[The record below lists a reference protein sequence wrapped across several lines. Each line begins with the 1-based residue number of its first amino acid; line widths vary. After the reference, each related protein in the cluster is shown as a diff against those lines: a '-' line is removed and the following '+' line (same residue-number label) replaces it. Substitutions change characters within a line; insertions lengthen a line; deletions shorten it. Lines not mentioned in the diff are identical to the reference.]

1 MARNASIMLYHSV
14 RIQAMKFQVSYPLFT
29 AFLPLKIA
37 LIPFTASAGLFLHRG
52 RKEQNE
58 GKWRAVP
65 LRIGARAERASGGVV
80 HCVQS
85 RESKCALIS

>member
-1 MARNASIMLYHSV
+1 MARNSSIMLYHSV

-37 LIPFTASAGLFLHRG
+37 LIPFTASGLFLHRG